1 MGLRVAVNGFGRGY
15 STRVRDLIRL
25 IGRTL

>member
-1 MGLRVAVNGFGRGY
+1 MALRVGVNGFGQID